1 LGSTKNLNVVP
12 ATLAD
17 PPWNTSESVAYISRQ
32 SSYFTE
38 GHRAETVR
46 SAVSQAASG
55 GVIAVFWFQAVRS
68 PEVVTEKNASHEFQ
82 AITYI

>member
-1 LGSTKNLNVVP
+1 MNLNVVP

-17 PPWNTSESVAYISRQ
+17 PPWNTESVTCISKQ
-32 SSYFTE
+32 FSHFTE

-68 PEVVTEKNASHEFQ
+68 PEVVTEQNTLHEFQ